1 MNLCLFGNADGPTAE
16 FYAGRLDS
24 MDWGMIWGMILGL
37 SFLIL
42 FFLPNFIHF
51 VRRPEERYTS
61 KNKVM
66 KALEWIGGIA
76 SSILAVIYLP
86 LGDWGFGSVAGLLF
100 YFFGS
105 IVLILTNWILWI
117 IYLCRT
123 RTVHKKAGGGIV
135 TAILPVLLFL
145 LHGITLQYVPLIG
158 TAILFTIGHIYSV
171 VENIKSANMENI
183 GEGKEIE

>member
-1 MNLCLFGNADGPTAE
+1 MNFYFFGSADGPMAK

-24 MDWGMIWGMILGL
+24 LDWGMIWGMIFGL
-37 SFLIL
+37 SILIL

-51 VRRPEERYTS
+51 VRKPGERYAS

-76 SSILAVIYLP
+76 SLILTVIYLP
-86 LGDWGFGSVAGLLF
+86 LGDWGFGSLAGFLF

-117 IYLCRT
+117 IFIFRMK
-123 RTVHKKAGGGIV
+123 TVHKKAGGGIV

-145 LHGITLQYVPLIG
+145 LHGITLRYVPLIG
-158 TAILFTIGHIYSV
+158 AAILFTIGHIYTFI
-171 VENIKSANMENI
+171 ENKKSAIMENT
-183 GEGKEIE
+183 GEGKETE